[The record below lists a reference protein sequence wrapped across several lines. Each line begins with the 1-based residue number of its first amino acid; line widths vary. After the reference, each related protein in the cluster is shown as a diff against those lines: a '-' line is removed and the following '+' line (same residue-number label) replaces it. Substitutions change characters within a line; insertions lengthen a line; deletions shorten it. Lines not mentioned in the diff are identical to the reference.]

1 MASGRAPPSMS
12 LAAAA
17 REAVQERPFLLEALR
32 AGVVN
37 YAAAAR
43 LLDLGDDETAVAT
56 ALRRYAER
64 LPPRTVEACRATVT
78 IHSGLSREEGGEGLL
93 AVNGTVFAGRGG
105 DLTAVLAT
113 GAVDAPALGHVLARV
128 GAGGIAPVAAGAG
141 GDALLVVV
149 ERRDGPATLEVVEAA
164 LETVPD
170 PTV

>member
-1 MASGRAPPSMS
+1 MS

-17 REAVQERPFLLEALR
+17 REAVHERPFLLEALR

-43 LLDLGDDETAVAT
+43 VLDLGDDETAVAT

-64 LPPRTVEACRATVT
+64 LPPRTVAARRATVT
-78 IHSGLSREEGGEGLL
+78 IHSGLSREASGEGLL
-93 AVNGTVFAGRGG
+93 AINGTHFETGGG

-113 GAVDAPALGHVLARV
+113 GSVDAPTLGHVLARV
-128 GAGGIAPVAAGAG
+128 GAAGVVPVAAGAG
-141 GDALLVVV
+141 DGALLVVV
-149 ERRDGPATLEVVEAA
+149 ERRDGPTTLEVVEAA